1 MKDNNASITT
11 DVLLFAQDDAGRWRV
26 LLIER
31 GHDPFAGRWALPG
44 GYVDPH
50 ETFAA
55 AAVRE
60 LHEETGVAFEEWSL
74 DQVGVYDSPDRDPR
88 GRVVSVA
95 FAAVLDHMPAAVG
108 GDDARQARWWP
119 VDKVMSVDF
128 GHLAFDHDQVLSDA
142 VELFAA
148 QGVTLAH

>member
-1 MKDNNASITT
+1 METNNAAITT
-11 DVLLFAQDDAGRWRV
+11 DVLLFARDDAGRWRV

-31 GHDPFAGRWALPG
+31 GHDPYAGRWALPG

-74 DQVGVYDSPDRDPR
+74 DQVGVYDTPDRDPR

-95 FAAVLDHMPAAVG
+95 FTAVLDHMPAAVG

-119 VDKVMSVDF
+119 VAYVMSVDF
-128 GHLAFDHDQVLSDA
+128 GPLAFDHDQVLSDA
-142 VELFAA
+142 IELFLA
-148 QGVTLAH
+148 QGITLAH

>member
-1 MKDNNASITT
+1 MKSNNASITT
-11 DVLLFAQDDAGRWRV
+11 DVLLFAQDDAGTWRV

-50 ETFAA
+50 ETFSA

-60 LHEETGVAFEEWSL
+60 LAEETGVEFSEWNL
-74 DQVGVYDSPDRDPR
+74 DRVGVYDAPDRDPR

-95 FAAVLDHMPAAVG
+95 FAAVLDHMPPAVG

-119 VDKVMSVDF
+119 VAEVLSIDF
-128 GHLAFDHDQVLSDA
+128 GHLAFDHDQVLTDA
-142 VELFAA
+142 VDLLMA
-148 QGVTLAH
+148 QGVTVH

>member
-11 DVLLFAQDDAGRWRV
+11 DVLLFARDDAGQWRV

-50 ETFAA
+50 ETFTA

-60 LHEETGVAFEEWSL
+60 LSEETGVQFLEWNL
-74 DQVGVYDSPDRDPR
+74 DQVGVYDTPDRDPR

-95 FAAVLDHMPAAVG
+95 FAAVKDHMPAAVG

-119 VDKVMSVDF
+119 LADVLAEDF
-128 GHLAFDHDQVLSDA
+128 GPLAFDHDQILSDA
-142 VELFAA
+142 VELFMA
-148 QGVTLAH
+148 QGITLAH

>member
-11 DVLLFAQDDAGRWRV
+11 DVLLFAQDDAGQWRV

-31 GHDPFAGRWALPG
+31 GHAPFAGRWALPG

-50 ETFAA
+50 ESFAA

-60 LHEETGVAFEEWSL
+60 LAEETGVAFEEWSL
-74 DQVGVYDSPDRDPR
+74 DQVGVYDTPDRDPR

-95 FAAVLDHMPAAVG
+95 FAAVLDDVPAAVG
-108 GDDARQARWWP
+108 GDDAQQARWWP
-119 VDKVMSVDF
+119 VDTVMSADF

-142 VELFAA
+142 VELFMA
-148 QGVTLAH
+148 QGITLAH

>member
-11 DVLLFAQDDAGRWRV
+11 DMVLFAPDTAGTWRV

-31 GHDPFAGRWALPG
+31 GHAPFAGRWALPG

-50 ETFAA
+50 ETFAT

-60 LHEETGVAFEEWSL
+60 LAEETGVGEPEQFE
-74 DQVGVYDSPDRDPR
+74 QVGIYDAPNRDPR

-95 FAAVLDHMPAAVG
+95 FAAVLDHLPDAVG

-119 VDKVMSVDF
+119 VADVLAEDF
-128 GHLAFDHDQVLSDA
+128 GPLAFDHDQIVTDA
-142 VELFAA
+142 VDLLM
-148 QGVTLAH
+148 QNGITLVH

>member
-1 MKDNNASITT
+1 MKDNNAAITT
-11 DVLLFAQDDAGRWRV
+11 DVLLFAQDESGQWRV

-50 ETFAA
+50 ETFSA

-60 LHEETGVAFEEWSL
+60 LHEETGVVFNAWNL
-74 DQVGVYDSPDRDPR
+74 DQVGVYDAPDRDPR

-108 GDDARQARWWP
+108 GDDARRARWWP
-119 VDKVMSVDF
+119 VAEVVSVDF
-128 GHLAFDHDQVLSDA
+128 GALAFDHDQILTDA
-142 VELFAA
+142 IDLFTS

>member
-1 MKDNNASITT
+1 MKTNNASITA
-11 DVLLFAQDDAGRWRV
+11 DVLLFAPDEAGVWRV

-31 GHDPFAGRWALPG
+31 GHEPYAGRWALPG
-44 GYVDPH
+44 GYVEPS

-74 DQVGVYDSPDRDPR
+74 DQVGVYDTPDRDPR

-95 FAAVLDHMPAAVG
+95 FAALLDHMPDAVG

-119 VDKVMSVDF
+119 VAEVLAIDF
-128 GHLAFDHDQVLSDA
+128 GPLAFDHDQVLTDA
-142 VELFAA
+142 IELFLV

>member
-11 DVLLFAQDDAGRWRV
+11 DVLLFARDDAGQWRV

-74 DQVGVYDSPDRDPR
+74 DQVGVYDTPDRDPR
-88 GRVVSVA
+88 GRVMSVA

-119 VDKVMSVDF
+119 VAEVMSTDF
-128 GHLAFDHDQVLSDA
+128 GALAFDHDQILTDA
-142 VELFAA
+142 VELFMA
-148 QGVTLAH
+148 QGITLAH

>member
-1 MKDNNASITT
+1 MKTNNASITT
-11 DVLLFAQDDAGRWRV
+11 DVLLFAQDDAEQWRV

-31 GHDPFAGRWALPG
+31 GHEPFAGRWALPG

-60 LHEETGVAFEEWSL
+60 LREETGVVFEKAEL
-74 DQVGVYDSPDRDPR
+74 DRVGVYDTPDRDPR

-119 VDKVMSVDF
+119 VAEVMSVGF
-128 GHLAFDHDQVLSDA
+128 GRLAFDHDQVLNDA
-142 VELFAA
+142 VELFMA
-148 QGVTLAH
+148 QGIALVH